1 MSEICTNAGLS
12 TKYTNPVYVLDSAQ
26 VPSRHIMA
34 VTGHKSESSLK
45 TYSGKT
51 DEKTKN

>member
-1 MSEICTNAGLS
+1 MT
-12 TKYTNPVYVLDSAQ
+12 
-26 VPSRHIMA
+26 

-51 DEKTKN
+51 DEKTKKLMSQLLNELGKRITKRTIMNHQILILNL